1 MNIVGLLAWYDE
13 SPEMLATC
21 VSGFARVC
29 DQIVAVDGAYALYP
43 QAKPR
48 SHPVQASTILHAAE
62 SAGVGCLIHRPR
74 EVFYGNE
81 VEKRNFSLNLA
92 RSFEPDWV
100 LVFDADFQ
108 VSECHAELV
117 REDLKRADANVA
129 TYELRDEWGKQP
141 FRGIYRWSESLVYGP
156 AHFDVNGIYA
166 NQDEILRGERGEAY
180 PLQIQTLV
188 AYHVEERSQERR
200 NAATAFDRV
209 RNLSGIED
217 HVVA

>member
-81 VEKRNFSLNLA
+81 VEKRNLSLNFA

-108 VSECHAELV
+108 VAECHPDIL
-117 REDLKRADANVA
+117 RSDLSETDWSVA
-129 TYELRDEWGKQP
+129 SYELRDEWGTQP
-141 FRGIYRWSESLVYGP
+141 FRGIYRMDGALSYGP
-156 AHFDVNGIYA
+156 SHAEVRSFSGD
-166 NQDEILRGERGEAY
+166 LRAEETPA
-180 PLQIQTLV
+180 LQLQSLT
-188 AYHVEERSQERR
+188 AYHVERSPERR
-200 NAATAFDRV
+200 TAATAFDRM
-209 RNLSGIED
+209 RNLYGIES